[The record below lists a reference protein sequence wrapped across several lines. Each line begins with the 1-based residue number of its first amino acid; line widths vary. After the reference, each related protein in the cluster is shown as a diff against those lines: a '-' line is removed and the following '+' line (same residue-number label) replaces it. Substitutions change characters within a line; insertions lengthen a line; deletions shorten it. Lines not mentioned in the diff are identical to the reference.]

1 METVKIPLGLITEII
16 RVLCKYGEDELAN
29 ELAILVIT
37 EEAQDE

>member
-1 METVKIPLGLITEII
+1 MEEIKIPLGLLAEII
-16 RVLCKYGEDELAN
+16 RALCKHGEDELAN